1 MANFADSV
9 RRAIR
14 PSNAGALAAD
24 AEREV
29 APTRRAATEVRPA
42 VAIAEHDPLLAYLQA
57 TPGPFDPS
65 TLELESPAISE
76 LRAAGVRLV
85 VPLITSGELVGTV
98 NLGPRRSEQVYS
110 VEDRRLL
117 ETLAAQAAPS
127 LRVAQLVR
135 QQQAEARERQ
145 RIEQELQVAQLI
157 QQNFLPSVLP
167 QPPGWGVEAYYQPAR
182 EVGGDFYDVVTR
194 PDGLVAFAIG
204 DVTDKGVPAAMVM
217 AATRSLLRASG
228 GRLGNPGEVLARV
241 NDLLQPDIPARM
253 FVTCLYGILDPVTG
267 SVRIANAGHN
277 LPFLRSAD
285 GTVVELKAR
294 GMPLGL
300 MTGMAYEEL
309 DATMTPGDEL
319 VLHSDG
325 IAEAHDQSGEMF
337 GLPRLRDAVGGP
349 DRAATDPPDRRD
361 TDVGG
366 ADGVDASGATSARSA
381 GPIERVLADLRS
393 FTRPGWEQEDDITLL
408 TLRWTQ
414 AARRGTVLTRFSLP
428 SEPGGEREAMRR
440 VVESLEGLELDPG
453 RLERLATAVAE
464 AAMNAIEHGNGS
476 DPSKAVRIAVIDWG
490 VELTVAVTDE
500 GGDAPIVAAALPD
513 LEAKL
518 RGEQSS
524 RGWGLFLIEHM
535 VDATRTYASD
545 GRHTLELVLRR
556 TEASRE

>member
-1 MANFADSV
+1 MASFADSV
-9 RRAIR
+9 RRAMR
-14 PSNAGALAAD
+14 PSNGAPAA
-24 AEREV
+24 AVEGPAAPIRPV
-29 APTRRAATEVRPA
+29 AAAVMP
-42 VAIAEHDPLLAYLQA
+42 AIAIPDHDPLLAYLQA
-57 TPGPFDPS
+57 TPGPVDPA
-65 TLELESPAISE
+65 TLELDSPALDE
-76 LRAAGVRLV
+76 LRAAGVSLV
-85 VPLITSGELVGTV
+85 VPLITSGELVGTL

-110 VEDRRLL
+110 TEDRRLL

-157 QQNFLPSVLP
+157 QQNFLPSELP

-182 EVGGDFYDVVTR
+182 EVGGDFYDVVAR
-194 PDGLVAFAIG
+194 PDGLIAFAIG

-228 GRLGNPGEVLARV
+228 GRLGDPGEVLARV

-253 FVTCLYGILDPVTG
+253 FVTCLYGMLDPVTG
-267 SVRIANAGHN
+267 RVRLANAGHN
-277 LPFLRSAD
+277 LPFLRSLD
-285 GTVVELKAR
+285 GRVVELRAR

-309 DATMTPGDEL
+309 EAVMTPGDEL
-319 VLHSDG
+319 ILHSDG
-325 IAEAHDQSGEMF
+325 IAEAHDEAGEMF
-337 GLPRLRDAVGGP
+337 GLPRLREAVG
-349 DRAATDPPDRRD
+349 ATDES
-361 TDVGG
+361 
-366 ADGVDASGATSARSA
+366 ASAGVADASDVRGGSASS
-381 GPIERVLADLRS
+381 IERILSELRS

-408 TLRWTQ
+408 TLRW
-414 AARRGTVLTRFSLP
+414 ARTAHRGTVLARFALP
-428 SEPGGEREAMRR
+428 SEPGREREAMVR
-440 VVESLEGLELDPG
+440 VTEALQGLGLEPA

-464 AAMNAIEHGNGS
+464 ATMNAIEHGNGS
-476 DPSKAVRIAVIDWG
+476 DPSKSVRIAVVDWPD
-490 VELTVAVTDE
+490 ELTVAVTDE
-500 GGDAPIVAAALPD
+500 GGDAPMVPAAPPD

-535 VDATRTYASD
+535 VDEARTYASG

-556 TEASRE
+556 TEARGE